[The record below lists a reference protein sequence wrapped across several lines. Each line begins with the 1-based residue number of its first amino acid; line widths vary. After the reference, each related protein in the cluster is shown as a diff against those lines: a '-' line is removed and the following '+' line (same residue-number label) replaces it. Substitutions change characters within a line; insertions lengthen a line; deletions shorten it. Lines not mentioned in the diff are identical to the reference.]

1 MERRG
6 EVKHPLVKAVA
17 GSAVLLF
24 LALNFPAALLAI
36 MAGGLFYAIVHL
48 GVVGAYR
55 KRHRIV
61 GVLELAIRFAAKVLE
76 SFKYEYDRTV
86 VRRLQ
91 ERKRRKLIRQ
101 EKEQRLKRYQR
112 ERNRRKRE
120 HARRAFA
127 EPLALH

>member
-1 MERRG
+1 MERWG
-6 EVKHPLVKAVA
+6 EVNHPLVKAVA
-17 GSAVLLF
+17 GLAVLLF

-61 GVLELAIRFAAKVLE
+61 GVLELAVRFAAKISESLKEEYHRSVVL
-76 SFKYEYDRTV
+76 
-86 VRRLQ
+86 RLQ
-91 ERKRRKLIRQ
+91 ERKRRQRIRQ
-101 EKEQRLKRYQR
+101 EKEEKFRRYQR

-120 HARRAFA
+120 HARRVFS
-127 EPLALH
+127 EH

>member
-1 MERRG
+1 MERWG
-6 EVKHPLVKAVA
+6 EVNHPLVKAVA

-24 LALNFPAALLAI
+24 LALNFPAVFLAI
-36 MAGGLFYAIVHL
+36 MAGVLFYAIAPL
-48 GVVGAYR
+48 AVVTAYR

-61 GVLELAIRFAAKVLE
+61 GVLGLAVRSAAKILE
-76 SFKYEYDRTV
+76 SLKAGYDRTV

-91 ERKRRKLIRQ
+91 ERKRRKLIQQ

-120 HARRAFA
+120 HARRASA
-127 EPLALH
+127 ER